1 MGVKMSNKKAMELN
15 IGGHL
20 YKIVELPLEHEDN
33 DKELY
38 GRHLVKDNIILINE
52 GIEKTRKL
60 ETLIHE
66 ILHAI
71 CYNTGLQQEM
81 DRLQN
86 IAWGKLIRELEDVPD
101 REDFPKND
109 K

>member
-1 MGVKMSNKKAMELN
+1 VEEITKKIIEAKKAGDYELVQ
-15 IGGHL
+15 
-20 YKIVELPLEHEDN
+20 K
-33 DKELY
+33 
-38 GRHLVKDNIILINE
+38 
-52 GIEKTRKL
+52 
-60 ETLIHE
+60 
-66 ILHAI
+66 
-71 CYNTGLQQEM
+71 LQQEM

>member
-1 MGVKMSNKKAMELN
+1 MSDKKAMELN

-52 GIEKTRKL
+52 GIEKSRKL

-71 CYNTGLQQEM
+71 CYTTGLEHDERQIEALSNGLFQLGIGEY
-81 DRLQN
+81 LWKKSQ
-86 IAWGKLIRELEDVPD
+86 K
-101 REDFPKND
+101 K
-109 K
+109 